1 MGFFSKVRR
10 RIKKLIPKEVR
21 PFAPYIAASFIPGGG
36 GLMGLSKKFG
46 AAGLTKYLSDDEADL
61 KDIAR
66 AGIFAAAPE
75 AISQGIGSKG
85 VQSYFGEGS
94 KTLSGLNK
102 VGDFLGASDSGKMPS
117 FAEAKL
123 IGAQGSIDA
132 GIKAAE
138 LNEEALDKYNRDLA
152 AQGINDKAGRRAAIR
167 AIYSNTGTW
176 DMDEVDSM
184 LDTYGYRTGGRVG
197 YAMGDFVDTDQIVED
212 YKSYDPMYNIGKG
225 IGNLAKAGVDNIDKI
240 IEVII
245 KTSPMLA
252 APDKLIEILVER
264 YGVDPEV
271 AQRKIINRMS
281 DANEGFGSQGL
292 DGTPDNGYRRNIGI
306 DSGAEDYYGETPAM
320 PENLGDMGGSMDDM
334 SGSMDRRRNRRGL
347 DDLIEQM
354 PNIPSV
360 PMPRPDM
367 PRRPDGGEFMPIPIP
382 RGEYRPGDPE
392 FEMPRNYELLNS
404 GGRVGYKKGG
414 FSDEEY
420 SNFMES
426 FESAGEG
433 LDRLKE
439 LDEEEEFL
447 PIRELRLAAGGE
459 VMDMNMREQIDT
471 PEGDMTIDENIEVA
485 SDPAV
490 MDSLN
495 ELSLMLYR
503 RPLSDL
509 TDDEYEELQNFAS
522 QQSLKPGLIDEYR
535 NYKYQAEEQGQI
547 PMSPTDYFKMDRGA
561 ARMGVARGGIMDV
574 NKNMELDI
582 PGMGTED
589 VDVNSMESI
598 KGQTA
603 GPDWY
608 MDRLQHLEFLGY
620 NYETAGEIAYDTDR
634 YMKVIEMDIAPGPGE
649 GDDDYARGGRVG
661 RAEGGMMAG
670 ADSSLMDAYE
680 IYKFD
685 MMEQGL
691 EPMSIEEFRDQ
702 AMAEGKMASMEA
714 GQEATLEEIYI
725 ELLDSG
731 MNPEDAAIKA
741 REIYN
746 GMSSK
751 GSGIGSMANMDYR
764 EFIYDASRDNFAN
777 DMFGK
782 DYGDL
787 NEEETEEV
795 DIIIEIELGKNQ
807 AAPERTMAASGGLM
821 NLGGREMDL
830 RGGGFVPMGA
840 KERADDVPARLSKNE
855 FVMTADAV
863 RAAGG
868 GSVQKGADL
877 MYDQM
882 KQLEGQA

>member
-281 DANEGFGSQGL
+281 DANEGFGPQGPQ
-292 DGTPDNGYRRNIGI
+292 GTPDEGYRRNIGI

-404 GGRVGYKKGG
+404 GGRVGYMDGGMASKRGLVDGPGGYAGKKKIKDDDDEDEG
-414 FSDEEY
+414 FDMERFNEGFEY
-420 SNFMES
+420 
-426 FESAGEG
+426 AKEG
-433 LDRLKE
+433 LDSLEALENKYKPM
-439 LDEEEEFL
+439 
-447 PIRELRLAAGGE
+447 PIRELRLQDGGSVDDRLMERVKELQDEGLDFASALAQAMKEDMAANKARGGI
-459 VMDMNMREQIDT
+459 MDGIDINMREQIDT
-471 PEGDMTIDENIEVA
+471 PRGDMMMDENVEVA
-485 SDPAV
+485 SNPEV

-495 ELSLMLYR
+495 ELSLMLFR

-509 TDDEYEELQNFAS
+509 SDDEYEELKDFAG
-522 QQSLKPGLIDEYR
+522 QTSLKPGLIDEYR
-535 NYKYQAEEQGQI
+535 NYKYNAEEQGQT
-547 PMSPTDYFKMDRGA
+547 PMSPRDYFQMEFGA
-561 ARMGVARGGIMDV
+561 ARMGVA
-574 NKNMELDI
+574 K
-582 PGMGTED
+582 
-589 VDVNSMESI
+589 
-598 KGQTA
+598 
-603 GPDWY
+603 
-608 MDRLQHLEFLGY
+608 
-620 NYETAGEIAYDTDR
+620 
-634 YMKVIEMDIAPGPGE
+634 
-649 GDDDYARGGRVG
+649 
-661 RAEGGMMAG
+661 
-670 ADSSLMDAYE
+670 
-680 IYKFD
+680 
-685 MMEQGL
+685 
-691 EPMSIEEFRDQ
+691 
-702 AMAEGKMASMEA
+702 
-714 GQEATLEEIYI
+714 
-725 ELLDSG
+725 
-731 MNPEDAAIKA
+731 
-741 REIYN
+741 
-746 GMSSK
+746 
-751 GSGIGSMANMDYR
+751 
-764 EFIYDASRDNFAN
+764 
-777 DMFGK
+777 
-782 DYGDL
+782 
-787 NEEETEEV
+787 
-795 DIIIEIELGKNQ
+795 
-807 AAPERTMAASGGLM
+807 GGLM